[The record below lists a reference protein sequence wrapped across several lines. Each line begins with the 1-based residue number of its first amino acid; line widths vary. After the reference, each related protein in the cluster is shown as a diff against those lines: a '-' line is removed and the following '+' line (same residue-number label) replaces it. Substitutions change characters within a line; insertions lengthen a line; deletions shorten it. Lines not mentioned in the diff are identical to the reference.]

1 MSENKIA
8 SVNVFPRDYPISRDL
23 FELLP
28 VGVVVHDF
36 DGRITSANPA
46 AQRILGLSFDQ
57 MRGVTS
63 IDPLWK
69 ATYVDGSNFP
79 GKEHPAMVALKTKVP
94 VLDVVMGVFNPTEHS
109 QTWINIRATPIL
121 NDQTSEVQCVYAFFE
136 DISDRVTKLK
146 LAEEGIGLYREI
158 FDSAKEAIF
167 VSDLQGN
174 LLDVNEEACRLTK
187 YSREQMLR
195 LRNVDIVAQTEVPRI
210 ASELATADSG
220 IAVENRWQLLCS
232 DGSTVP
238 LDLVVQRLV
247 GDKYLAIGRDVT
259 DRERSMNELAAARDF
274 ALAANLAKTR
284 FLAAASHDL
293 RQPIQAIGMFHH
305 ALQRTDL
312 NPEQQHLHE
321 LLGMSVRNLGDLLNS
336 LLDISRLDAG
346 AVVPRF
352 DAFGVKAVFQG
363 LDTEFWPLADSKSLR
378 LRFCYPARDLVVR
391 SDPKLISTL
400 LGNLISNAIKYT
412 ERGSVLV
419 SARKRGGH
427 AVIQVWDTGIGI
439 SAEHEKDIFEEYLQL
454 GNPERDRTKGLGL
467 GLAIVKRLARLLNT
481 DVTVRSQLGRG
492 SVFEF
497 SLPITQALCQQSKT
511 DPKRPNAMMRNLG
524 IRRVVIVED
533 DVMVSTGLELLFES
547 MGMKVETFSSA
558 TDALESASTMG
569 EEADFY
575 LTDLRLPDLS
585 GLEFLQ
591 ILQQRQARAIKAA
604 ILTGDTSPDRIE
616 IIKSSAWPVL
626 FKPIEPEQLLRVME
640 EQDVCR

>member
-1 MSENKIA
+1 MC
-8 SVNVFPRDYPISRDL
+8 
-23 FELLP
+23 
-28 VGVVVHDF
+28 
-36 DGRITSANPA
+36 
-46 AQRILGLSFDQ
+46 
-57 MRGVTS
+57 GVTS

-69 ATYVDGSNFP
+69 ATHVDGSPFP
-79 GKEHPAMVALKTKVP
+79 GQEHPAMVALKTKEP
-94 VLDVVMGVFNPTEHS
+94 VLNVVMGVFNPCVHS

-121 NDQTSEVQCVYAFFE
+121 NDQTSAVQCVYAFFE

-146 LAEEGIGLYREI
+146 LAEEGLGLYREI

-174 LLDVNEEACRLTK
+174 LLDVNEEACQLTK

-195 LRNVDIVAQTEVPRI
+195 LRNVDIVAQSEVPRI
-210 ASELATADSG
+210 ASELATVDSG

-305 ALQRTDL
+305 ALQRTGL
-312 NPEQQHLHE
+312 NAEQQHLHD

-352 DAFGVKAVFQG
+352 EAFGVKAVFQG
-363 LDTEFWPLADSKSLR
+363 LDTEFWPVADEKSLR

-419 SARKRGGH
+419 SARQRGEY
-427 AVIQVWDTGIGI
+427 ALIQVWDTGIGI

-467 GLAIVKRLARLLNT
+467 GLAIVKRLARLMNT
-481 DVTVRSQLGRG
+481 DVKVRSQLGRG

-497 SLPITQALCQQSKT
+497 NLPIAQALSHSPKT
-511 DPKRPNAMMRNLG
+511 EPPRSGTKKLILG

-533 DVMVSTGLELLFES
+533 DVMVSTGLVLLFES
-547 MGMKVETFSSA
+547 MGMIVQTFSSA
-558 TDALESASTMG
+558 TVALESASALG

-591 ILQQRQARAIKAA
+591 ALQQRRGRVIKAA

-640 EQDVCR
+640 EQDLCR